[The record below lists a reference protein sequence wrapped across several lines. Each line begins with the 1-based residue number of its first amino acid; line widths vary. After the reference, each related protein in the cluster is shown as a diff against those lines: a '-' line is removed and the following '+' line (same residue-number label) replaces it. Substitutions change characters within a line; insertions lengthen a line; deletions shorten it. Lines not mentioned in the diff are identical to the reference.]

1 MTFPLPH
8 ESAVSNT
15 TVSNVDVLLVEDDAG
30 LREAT
35 QELIE
40 MFGHSAV
47 AVGSVQEARALLAS
61 QRFRTLVTDVRLG
74 DESGVSLAREAGE
87 RHPSLFI
94 IVMSGKELPDDG
106 PTLPSTAV
114 FLRKPYELGEFAAL
128 LA

>member
-1 MTFPLPH
+1 MTSPFPH

-15 TVSNVDVLLVEDDAG
+15 TVSDADVLLVEDDAG

-47 AVGSVQEARALLAS
+47 AVGSVQEARAQLAS
-61 QRFRTLVTDVRLG
+61 QSFRTLVTDVRLG
-74 DESGVSLAREAGE
+74 DESGVDLAREASE
-87 RHPSLFI
+87 RHPSLGI

-106 PTLPSTAV
+106 PGLPSTAV
-114 FLRKPYELGEFAAL
+114 FLRKPYELNEFADL
-128 LA
+128 LG